1 MHETSLPA
9 ALGAGDFNVVL
20 QAWHAARVY
29 VDLGAMSHKTGMRV
43 FELSSGF
50 DAKINGRRSRKYL
63 PADAQ
68 DVLQEH
74 VAQLAAQLHQ
84 QAHTHTLLNTRC
96 YTQPHATP
104 ARMLEGDMQ
113 YQQRQSIWARL
124 RGCIGRE
131 MNQNQHSK

>member
-9 ALGAGDFNVVL
+9 TLGAGDFNVVL

-43 FELSSGF
+43 FELPSGF
-50 DAKINGRRSRKYL
+50 EAKIDGRRSRKYL

-74 VAQLAAQLHQ
+74 VAQLAER
-84 QAHTHTLLNTRC
+84 RC
-96 YTQPHATP
+96 KS
-104 ARMLEGDMQ
+104 ARGKHEGCTTARDCGNNDGNEQ
-113 YQQRQSIWARL
+113 YQHKQSMRARL
-124 RGCIGRE
+124 R
-131 MNQNQHSK
+131 S